1 MASSSS
7 AGPGRGRGRPPKA
20 SKAASVAD
28 KEDAVDRLLSMIDD
42 KAQSKESG
50 QSEPSE
56 GSKRPSKAEA
66 KRVAKDKKIEAKT
79 NPKDEKKKDDE
90 KSEKKRRHDDS
101 EKASAKVPKGPYE
114 WPPDPQE
121 ARLTAAGAICDAQSR
136 LQLSAYTD
144 LRKWFQG
151 EPSEMKHPD
160 AMNPGLRQEELSGP
174 TAVSLEGLHNWSDDK
189 GAGWKTMRKAV
200 PGKHKAES
208 RWFGANSWGSWRMA
222 FLLARLQRQVWQA
235 ATELQAV
242 PAAAQEKP
250 AEEPEKVLDGVEEW
264 HMFSPKTIDCAK
276 CLARTWNN
284 GEGGQCQEAR
294 EDDLLCYKH
303 QRMAVSKQGLL
314 NGLVNGPIPEKRLRE
329 FQEAAVKGLGLGRKI
344 RAPSAE
350 DSSPKRSKGKRQKT
364 FAFKEAFKKK
374 RKKAKLKPQEVKI
387 KEVKEAKEAK
397 RTKDKVVG
405 AATDSNSPK
414 VPKKSERSD
423 RNRTS
428 TRLQDPNSKE
438 GTLPPQKP
446 VKESDL
452 FGRKPKERER
462 TKKSE
467 DKKPQPEVE
476 PQPQGEVRSRRFLA
490 KMSDLEQQRR
500 NQNKWSSVGDA
511 MDKALD
517 QIDAETQQG
526 PLKSLVNAQG
536 CIPMSSMAKAVEAM
550 KTTPV
555 DHRLQFAMVLRKT
568 MLHTPASTNEFMV
581 QGGVAGLRHW
591 LKDALPSLGQ
601 RTTRKQELVVLECL
615 GLLHEV
621 PVTFEVLQST
631 GIGSTL
637 MAIRNYVAPA
647 MADAGELVAK
657 WMKKFSKEIKR
668 TKTSTSAPA
677 ASSSAPPPAMPSSS
691 SAASVAATKAAAAI
705 PRSGTTTAAPAMP
718 SPTVATQVPPAA
730 PAYVPPAP
738 KRVNNFTTRMLM
750 RKRER
755 ARNAQNEMEATL
767 RELFRLQQVL
777 EEDPPE
783 VKTIDLRDL
792 DID

>member
-1 MASSSS
+1 
-7 AGPGRGRGRPPKA
+7 
-20 SKAASVAD
+20 
-28 KEDAVDRLLSMIDD
+28 
-42 KAQSKESG
+42 
-50 QSEPSE
+50 
-56 GSKRPSKAEA
+56 
-66 KRVAKDKKIEAKT
+66 
-79 NPKDEKKKDDE
+79 
-90 KSEKKRRHDDS
+90 
-101 EKASAKVPKGPYE
+101 
-114 WPPDPQE
+114 
-121 ARLTAAGAICDAQSR
+121 
-136 LQLSAYTD
+136 
-144 LRKWFQG
+144 
-151 EPSEMKHPD
+151 
-160 AMNPGLRQEELSGP
+160 
-174 TAVSLEGLHNWSDDK
+174 
-189 GAGWKTMRKAV
+189 
-200 PGKHKAES
+200 
-208 RWFGANSWGSWRMA
+208 
-222 FLLARLQRQVWQA
+222 
-235 ATELQAV
+235 
-242 PAAAQEKP
+242 
-250 AEEPEKVLDGVEEW
+250 
-264 HMFSPKTIDCAK
+264 MFSPKTIDCAK

-364 FAFKEAFKKK
+364 SAFKEAKKK

-467 DKKPQPEVE
+467 DKKPPPEVE

-568 MLHTPASTNEFMV
+568 MLHTPAST
-581 QGGVAGLRHW
+581 
-591 LKDALPSLGQ
+591 
-601 RTTRKQELVVLECL
+601 LV
-615 GLLHEV
+615 LHA
-621 PVTFEVLQST
+621 PMNSWCKEVLLAS
-631 GIGSTL
+631 GIGL
-637 MAIRNYVAPA
+637 
-647 MADAGELVAK
+647 K
-657 WMKKFSKEIKR
+657 
-668 TKTSTSAPA
+668 
-677 ASSSAPPPAMPSSS
+677 
-691 SAASVAATKAAAAI
+691 
-705 PRSGTTTAAPAMP
+705 
-718 SPTVATQVPPAA
+718 
-730 PAYVPPAP
+730 
-738 KRVNNFTTRMLM
+738 M
-750 RKRER
+750 RYHH
-755 ARNAQNEMEATL
+755 
-767 RELFRLQQVL
+767 
-777 EEDPPE
+777 
-783 VKTIDLRDL
+783 
-792 DID
+792 